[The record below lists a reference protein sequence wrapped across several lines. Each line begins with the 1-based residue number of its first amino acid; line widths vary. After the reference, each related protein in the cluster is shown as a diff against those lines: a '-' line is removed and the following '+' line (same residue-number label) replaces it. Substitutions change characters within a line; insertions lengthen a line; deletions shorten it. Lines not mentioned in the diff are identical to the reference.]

1 MITLA
6 RKVPQPGWRA
16 RLHSCFNRSRQDH
29 PSSFRVSTASDRSV
43 LKPPRGARQVM
54 EETPHVMLVGDG
66 AEQLARELGLDDP
79 VRAAA
84 AAAAATDLCRA
95 AATLA

>member
-1 MITLA
+1 
-6 RKVPQPGWRA
+6 
-16 RLHSCFNRSRQDH
+16 
-29 PSSFRVSTASDRSV
+29 
-43 LKPPRGARQVM
+43 M